1 MIGQTSPS
9 SAASPGESMSDAS
22 NTSVSPTPIG
32 IFWTFFRI
40 SAVTIGGGY
49 AMVPVIGR
57 EVTAKKWMEEK
68 EFYDLFALAQSFPG
82 PIALNTALVVGRR
95 TAGIAGFCLALAGI
109 LVPPFVSVLMVALL
123 LDGFGNL
130 APVRGFLGGAAAVIP
145 GLVGALLWRMTRT
158 RAWTV
163 WRVVCTLCAAAA
175 VIAFRSWA
183 VPLFFASVLVALAG
197 EARS

>member
-1 MIGQTSPS
+1 MDRTPNSPASPS
-9 SAASPGESMSDAS
+9 PAD
-22 NTSVSPTPIG
+22 

-57 EVTAKKWMEEK
+57 EVTAKGWLEEK

-82 PIALNTALVVGRR
+82 PIALNTALIVGRR

-109 LVPPFVSVLMVALL
+109 LVPPFAAILLAAVLLE
-123 LDGFGNL
+123 GFGDL

-145 GLVGALLWRMTRT
+145 GLVGALLWRMIRTRT
-158 RAWTV
+158 WTV
-163 WRVVCTLCAAAA
+163 WRGVCTICAAAA
-175 VIAFRSWA
+175 VISFQSWA
-183 VPLFFASVLVALAG
+183 IPLFFASVLVALVG